1 MYGTI
6 SGDTRTMSSKNTR
19 ILLILLTAAS
29 LLAASCG
36 GSAEEQETQ
45 TLRLGYFPNVTHA
58 TAIVGVDGGF
68 ITDALGPDVR
78 LETTYFN
85 SGTEAIQALFAG
97 AIDASYIG
105 PNPAING
112 YAQSDGEALRIV
124 AGSTSGGAF
133 LVVRPGIETPQDLI
147 GTTLATP
154 SLGNTQDVALRA
166 WLADQGLQADTAGGG
181 QVSIQPQSNADTLR
195 AFQSGDI
202 DGAWEPE
209 PWATRL
215 ILEGGGIVL
224 VDERDLWPNG
234 QFVTTHLIVRTALL
248 DQNPDL
254 VRRLLAGHIAA
265 TRYVNEHPDEAMAI
279 TNDGIEA
286 ITGYRLPDEV
296 IEAAW
301 QNLTFTWDPI
311 AASLQGSADDAQ
323 AAGLL
328 DPIDL
333 SGIYSLDIL
342 NGLLHD
348 AGETEVTGL

>member
-1 MYGTI
+1 MP
-6 SGDTRTMSSKNTR
+6 SARVC
-19 ILLILLTAAS
+19 LFLILATAAS

-36 GSAEEQETQ
+36 SAQRQDTQ

-58 TAIVGVDGGF
+58 SAIVGVDGGF
-68 ITDALGPDVR
+68 IDDALGPDIR
-78 LETTYFN
+78 LETSFFN

-166 WLADQGLQADTAGGG
+166 WLVEQGLEADTAGGG

-195 AFQSGDI
+195 SFQSGDI

-215 ILEGGGIVL
+215 ILEGGGVVL

-234 QFVTTHLIVRTALL
+234 QFVTTHLIVRTELL
-248 DQNPDL
+248 DQNPEL

-265 TRYVNEHPDEAMAI
+265 TRYVNEHPAEAMVI

-311 AASLQGSADDAQ
+311 ATSLQGSADDAQ
-323 AAGLL
+323 AVGLL

-342 NGLLHD
+342 NGLLQE
-348 AGETEVTGL
+348 AGEMEVTGL